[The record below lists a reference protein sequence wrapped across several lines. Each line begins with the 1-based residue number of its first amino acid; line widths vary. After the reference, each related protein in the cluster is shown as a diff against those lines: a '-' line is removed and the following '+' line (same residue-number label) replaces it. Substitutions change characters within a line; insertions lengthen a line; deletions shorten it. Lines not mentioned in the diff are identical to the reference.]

1 MTRVMFIV
9 TGIIVGIYIDQTYKL
24 PNLNNLLK
32 KFKTDLQKYEKPN

>member
-1 MTRVMFIV
+1 MTRVIFLV

-24 PNLNNLLK
+24 PNLNNWLK